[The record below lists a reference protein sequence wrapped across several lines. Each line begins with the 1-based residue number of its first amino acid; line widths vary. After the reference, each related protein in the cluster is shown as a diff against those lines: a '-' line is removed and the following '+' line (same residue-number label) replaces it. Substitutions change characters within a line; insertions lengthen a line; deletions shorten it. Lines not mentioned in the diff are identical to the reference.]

1 MRNKGVNTCVGSTRS
16 SCWSEPRA
24 TVSAIDLYSGSS
36 KLTAVKTRRIEVIRQ
51 VGQFSNAFKF
61 VPQDGWLIEDKCV

>member
-1 MRNKGVNTCVGSTRS
+1 
-16 SCWSEPRA
+16 
-24 TVSAIDLYSGSS
+24 
-36 KLTAVKTRRIEVIRQ
+36 VIRQ